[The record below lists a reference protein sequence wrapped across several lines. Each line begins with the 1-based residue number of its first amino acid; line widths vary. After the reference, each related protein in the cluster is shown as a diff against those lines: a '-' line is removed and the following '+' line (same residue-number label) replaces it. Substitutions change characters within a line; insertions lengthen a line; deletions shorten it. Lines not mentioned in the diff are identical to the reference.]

1 MAYIKTEWENSPS
14 TKTPINANNLNKIE
28 NGIYT
33 NSVNIG
39 ELTDL
44 NTTNKNS
51 TVEAINEN
59 NSHIG
64 DLSSLTTTNKTS
76 TTEAINE
83 TYNKIN
89 KVNLAKSDGLDNAIL
104 IAETTFNRLHHRQV
118 LIFATTETGYTDATE
133 SGIYNVGLSSR
144 YSLDEHVVSYNVTG
158 NASTDRIYTVSDGA
172 NLKVY
177 LKKTVEYRTLYATL
191 LGKSDEISW
200 KLN

>member
-44 NTTNKNS
+44 TTTNKNS
-51 TVEAINEN
+51 VVGAINEVGN
-59 NSHIG
+59 NIG
-64 DLSSLTTTNKTS
+64 TLAGLNTINKNS
-76 TTEAINE
+76 AVEAINE

-89 KVNLAKSDGLDNAIL
+89 KVYNAKGDGTSDGVL
-104 IAETTFNRLHHRQV
+104 IAEITFTGVYQRRA
-118 LIFATTETGYTDATE
+118 LIFATTLVGFTDTTE
-133 SGIYNVGLSSR
+133 SGIYNVGLASDNSASVHR
-144 YSLDEHVVSYNVTG
+144 VSYNVIG
-158 NASTDRIYTVSDGA
+158 NASTDRIYTVSNDT

-177 LKKTVEYRTLYATL
+177 LKKTTQYRDLKATL

>member
-51 TVEAINEN
+51 TV
-59 NSHIG
+59 
-64 DLSSLTTTNKTS
+64 
-76 TTEAINE
+76 EAINE

>member
-1 MAYIKTEWENSPS
+1 MQKITFEDTQVTKKPYVTINETEYEVQDG
-14 TKTPINANNLNKIE
+14 T
-28 NGIYT
+28 YT
-33 NSVNIG
+33 G
-39 ELTDL
+39 GTDL
-44 NTTNKNS
+44 NATTFNNMQDNIES
-51 TVEAINEN
+51 AIDEN
-59 NSHIG
+59 TNNIG
-64 DLSSLTTTNKTS
+64 DLSGLVTTNKTS

-89 KVNLAKSDGLDNAIL
+89 KVNMAKSDGLDNAIL

>member
-1 MAYIKTEWENSPS
+1 MQKITFEDTQVTKKPYVTINETEYEVQDG
-14 TKTPINANNLNKIE
+14 T
-28 NGIYT
+28 YT
-33 NSVNIG
+33 G
-39 ELTDL
+39 GTDL
-44 NTTNKNS
+44 NATTFNNMQDNIES
-51 TVEAINEN
+51 AIDEN
-59 NSHIG
+59 TNNIG
-64 DLSSLTTTNKTS
+64 DLSSLVTTNKTS

-89 KVNLAKSDGLDNAIL
+89 KVNMAKDDGLFDAIL

>member
-44 NTTNKNS
+44 TTTNKNS
-51 TVEAINEN
+51 AV
-59 NSHIG
+59 
-64 DLSSLTTTNKTS
+64 
-76 TTEAINE
+76 EAINE

-89 KVNLAKSDGLDNAIL
+89 KVYTAKGDGTSDGEL
-104 IAETTFNRLHHRQV
+104 IAEVNFTDAYQRQALV
-118 LIFATTETGYTDATE
+118 FATTLVGYTDATE
-133 SGIYNVGLSSR
+133 SGIYNVGLASSDSTSVHR
-144 YSLDEHVVSYNVTG
+144 VSYNVIG
-158 NASTDRIYTVSDGA
+158 NASTDRIYTVSNGT

-177 LKKTVEYRTLYATL
+177 LKKTTEYRDLKATL
-191 LGKSDEISW
+191 LGKSDLISW

>member
-1 MAYIKTEWENSPS
+1 MQKITFEDTQVTKKPYVTINETEYEVQDG
-14 TKTPINANNLNKIE
+14 T
-28 NGIYT
+28 YT
-33 NSVNIG
+33 G
-39 ELTDL
+39 GTDL
-44 NTTNKNS
+44 NATTFNNMQDNIES
-51 TVEAINEN
+51 AIDEN
-59 NSHIG
+59 TNNIG

-83 TYNKIN
+83 TYKKIN

>member
-1 MAYIKTEWENSPS
+1 MQKITFEDTQVTKKPYVTINETEYEVQDG
-14 TKTPINANNLNKIE
+14 T
-28 NGIYT
+28 YT
-33 NSVNIG
+33 G
-39 ELTDL
+39 GTDL
-44 NTTNKNS
+44 NATTFNNMQDNIES
-51 TVEAINEN
+51 AIDEN
-59 NSHIG
+59 TNNIG
-64 DLSSLTTTNKTS
+64 DLSSLVTTNKTS

-89 KVNLAKSDGLDNAIL
+89 KVNMAKGDGLFDAIL

>member
-14 TKTPINANNLNKIE
+14 IKTPINANNLNKIE
-28 NGIYT
+28 NGIYM

-39 ELTDL
+39 ELTGL

-64 DLSSLTTTNKTS
+64 DLSSLATTNKTS

-89 KVNLAKSDGLDNAIL
+89 KVYTAKGDGTSDGVL
-104 IAETTFNRLHHRQV
+104 IAEITFTNTYQRLV
-118 LIFATTETGYTDATE
+118 LIFATTLVGYTDATE
-133 SGIYNVGLSSR
+133 SGIYNIGLSCDTST
-144 YSLDEHVVSYNVTG
+144 SSHKVSYSVMG
-158 NASTDRIYTVSDGA
+158 NASTDRIYTVSNGT

-177 LKKTVEYRTLYATL
+177 LKKTTQYRDLKATL